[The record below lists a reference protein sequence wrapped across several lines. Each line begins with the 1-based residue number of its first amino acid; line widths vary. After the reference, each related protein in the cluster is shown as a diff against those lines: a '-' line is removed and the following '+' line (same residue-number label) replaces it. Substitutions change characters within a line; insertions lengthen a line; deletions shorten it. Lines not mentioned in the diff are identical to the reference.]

1 MEITVSSLPKSE
13 TKITVKVPAAKY
25 EQLKLET
32 LKQLA
37 KSVKVTGFRPGH
49 APLDVVENQIGKDR
63 VFGMLLE
70 NNIPTLYTAAIKEKG
85 LTPISRP
92 IVDIITESPLEFSAT
107 FAVQPEVKIKDLDK
121 LKIKTPDYKVTPK
134 ELDETIEK
142 LLEANQTFV
151 EVSRKTKK
159 GDKVEIDFEGF
170 DESGALI
177 DGTKSENHPL
187 VLGSGTFIPGFEDK
201 LIGFSVNDKTEFT
214 VTFPKD
220 YHVATL
226 QSAPVKFK
234 VTIKK
239 IEESQKAKIDAEFT
253 KNIFG
258 EEMDEKAFK
267 AKLHHEL
274 EHQKIHE
281 AEAKQEDELFEKLL
295 KAADFEVSDI
305 LSEEETEILLDEM
318 KQNVEKQGL
327 KFEDF
332 VKMTEAKEKK
342 SIQEV
347 YKTKAEERVKIR
359 FIIDFVIKDKKL
371 EASDAE
377 ITKEAE
383 AKISSAPKEVQ
394 NQVKAYY
401 EPEKAGY
408 KALKNQILLNKF
420 FELFITRIDH
430 IHE

>member
-13 TKITVKVPAAKY
+13 TKITVKVPADKF
-25 EQLKLET
+25 EQLKTET

-49 APLDVVENQIGKDR
+49 APLDVVETQIGKDR

-92 IVDIITESPLEFSAT
+92 MVDIITESPLEFSAT

-121 LKIKTPDYKVTPK
+121 LKIKTPDYKVSPK
-134 ELDETIEK
+134 ELDETIDK
-142 LLEANQTFV
+142 LLEANQSFK
-151 EVSRKTKK
+151 EVTRKTKK
-159 GDKVEIDFEGF
+159 GDRVEIDFEGF
-170 DESGALI
+170 DEAGALI
-177 DGTKSENHPL
+177 DGTKSQNHPL
-187 VLGSGTFIPGFEDK
+187 VLGSGMFIPGFEDN
-201 LIGFSVNDKTEFT
+201 LIGFSVSDETEFT

-239 IEESQKAKIDAEFT
+239 IEEPQKAKIDAEFT

-295 KAADFEVSDI
+295 KASDFEVSDI
-305 LSEEETEILLDEM
+305 LTEEETEILLDEM
-318 KQNVEKQGL
+318 KQNIEKQGL

-377 ITKEAE
+377 IAKEAE
-383 AKISSAPKEVQ
+383 AKIAAAPKEVQ

-408 KALKNQILLNKF
+408 KALRNQILLNKF

-430 IHE
+430 VHE